1 MGRSQRPLKGRAGSP
16 ESCSGEN
23 VTPTTHTHTHTHT
36 PLTHTHTL
44 GRPMLDLEQVMEFAD
59 LNSSGLGASVLPN
72 PWGARRTLGTHSLK
86 PGSGPSF

>member
-1 MGRSQRPLKGRAGSP
+1 
-16 ESCSGEN
+16 
-23 VTPTTHTHTHTHT
+23 
-36 PLTHTHTL
+36 
-44 GRPMLDLEQVMEFAD
+44 MLDLEQVMEFAD